1 MSLIVEDGTG
11 KENSESF
18 ISAADAGTYH
28 TARGNAAWASLSSDT
43 VREQCLRRA
52 TDYIGQV
59 YRSRWS
65 GARVSATQALDWPRN
80 YVFLEPV
87 ADIQPISLFEYSNMV
102 AADSVPVA
110 VQRACAELA
119 LKAATSTLLADQSQG
134 VLSETVGPISVTYD
148 KASPQQTR
156 YPAIDQMLA
165 PYLKTGGGAMVSLV
179 RA

>member
-1 MSLIVEDGTG
+1 MALETELGTG
-11 KENSESF
+11 SATAESY
-18 ISAADAGTYH
+18 ISVVDAGTYH
-28 TARGNAAWASLSSDT
+28 AARGNAAWAALASDT
-43 VREQCLRRA
+43 VREQSLRRA
-52 TDYIGQV
+52 TDYMCQV
-59 YRSRWS
+59 YRSRWN

-102 AADSVPVA
+102 PADSVPVA
-110 VQRACAELA
+110 VQRATAELA
-119 LKAATSTLLADQSQG
+119 LRAASADLLSDLNQG
-134 VLSETVGPISVTYD
+134 VLSEQVGPIQVTYD
-148 KASPQQTR
+148 KASPQRAR